1 MNLRY
6 EGQDAATFARGRK
19 MTAAV
24 ACRSEI
30 IPAPETPVDFQ
41 AWLAIGRTLA
51 HTRLTI
57 DFALGDWLAQGRD
70 HFAPEQIEMALGE
83 IAADVEQA
91 RALKRVEK
99 VARAFPPAQ
108 RHAALTFEH
117 HANLVDLPTQEAL
130 PLLVRAGKEH
140 LTAKQVRVE
149 AMLRKVDLGMVLP
162 REDDPEDDAML
173 ALCRAWNRAPIAV
186 REDFAE
192 MVADS
197 GYGIIEP

>member
-1 MNLRY
+1 MGKTNAITI
-6 EGQDAATFARGRK
+6 QST
-19 MTAAV
+19 
-24 ACRSEI
+24 
-30 IPAPETPVDFQ
+30 DFDN
-41 AWLAIGRTLA
+41 WLAIGRDLA
-51 HTRLTI
+51 RTRLEI
-57 DFALGDWLAQGRD
+57 DWRLGDWLASGKD
-70 HFAPEQIEMALGE
+70 TFAPEQIELALGE

-91 RALKRVEK
+91 RALRRVEK
-99 VARAFPPAQ
+99 VARAFPPSQ

-117 HANLVDLPTQEAL
+117 HANLVDLPAQEAL

-140 LTAKQVRVE
+140 LTARQVRVE

-173 ALCRAWNRAPIAV
+173 ACVRAWNRAPVNV

-192 MVADS
+192 MVAES

>member
-1 MNLRY
+1 
-6 EGQDAATFARGRK
+6 
-19 MTAAV
+19 MTALALIEPGT
-24 ACRSEI
+24 AI
-30 IPAPETPVDFQ
+30 AAANFDD
-41 AWLAIGRTLA
+41 WLALGRSLA

-70 HFAPEQIEMALGE
+70 TFAPEQIEMALGE

-91 RALKRVEK
+91 RALRRVEK

-130 PLLVRAGKEH
+130 PLLVRAGKER
-140 LTAKQVRVE
+140 LTAKQVRTA
-149 AMLRKVDLGMVLP
+149 AMLRKVDLGLVLP

-173 ALCRAWNRAPIAV
+173 ALCRAWNRAPLSV
-186 REDFAE
+186 REDFYAMAE
-192 MVADS
+192 EVAET
-197 GYGIIEP
+197 GFGVVEP